1 MKNIFKYAYSLLAG
15 VVALTAVSCSDK
27 YEYDGR
33 GAWDAA
39 ENYADVY
46 FPTSSASIELDPVDP
61 TTATIAVKRKNTTGA
76 LSVSFAVTKN
86 TDNVFEVG
94 KAEFAD
100 GADETTLTVNFPKAE
115 VGTPYQLQVVLN
127 DPAYV
132 SKYSKGIT
140 HDFSV
145 TRVKWNDVGF
155 YYDEAGNKVEGWAMY
170 TDIVCGS
177 WFGGDNLEFPTRL
190 QERDDRPGY
199 FRLVNTYDYHYPYND
214 PESAVGAEWQ
224 GAGVTREDC
233 FDYSKNYNI
242 IIDATNPAKV
252 YMPSRC
258 ELGSDWGYGM
268 FGIWDVAGLRLSQD
282 RASDAEGNYGTYAN
296 GVITFPVGA
305 ILRSM
310 ADYNDNGLYAASA
323 GQFKLV
329 INPDLDLYTASIKNN
344 DFTWEKVFTGAF
356 ISEKLGTTK
365 DDITLYKGV
374 AKADIEAANP
384 GCYARFADLYGTVYK
399 IEAPY
404 ADGSD
409 IFFGVKDGEVKVI
422 EGYETQ
428 ALGFQAVGEDV
439 YGKISA
445 GGSTF
450 TDAIISLKI
459 VFQNK
464 KGDIEYGAAIETLA
478 NLSWSEVGKGVY
490 TYGVAA
496 LSDNGGSLYEGTE
509 NATLYQCN
517 ELPEQFILKP
527 WGDSEDGLKF
537 NIGEDGKIRFNQF
550 TGYTEDGYGDVYFL
564 DLEAYNPNY
573 TNYLGEY
580 DEEKKTY
587 EFCGSYYIPEA
598 GVGLGLISETFVL
611 NDAAASAP
619 KKAIKHKSGLKSMFK
634 RHKLPSRFQPK
645 HTLKNAKLVK

>member
-46 FPTSSASIELDPVDP
+46 FPTASASIELDPVDP
-61 TTATIAVKRKNTTGA
+61 TTATIAVKRKNTAGA

-132 SKYSKGIT
+132 SKYSAGIT
-140 HDFSV
+140 YDFSV
-145 TRVKWNDVGF
+145 TRVKWNDAGF
-155 YYDEAGNKVEGWAMY
+155 YYDEDGNKVTGWAEY
-170 TDIVCGS
+170 TDDIVS
-177 WFGGDNLEFPTRL
+177 ALFGVGNPVFYTKL
-190 QERDDRPGY
+190 QERDDMPGY
-199 FRLVNTYDYHYPYND
+199 FRMINTYGENYPFND
-214 PESAVGAEWQ
+214 PGDWDD
-224 GAGVTREDC
+224 TK
-233 FDYSKNYNI
+233 DYYI
-242 IIDATNPAKV
+242 YIDATNPEKV
-252 YMPSRC
+252 WIPNCNMGAAWGEYGFMHIYSMVG
-258 ELGSDWGYGM
+258 LGLERDKKDY
-268 FGIWDVAGLRLSQD
+268 I
-282 RASDAEGNYGTYAN
+282 EGNYGTYAN
-296 GVITFPVGA
+296 GKITFPKGA
-305 ILRSM
+305 LLFGM
-310 ADYNDNGLYAASA
+310 ENYNDCSFYTANAAGA
-323 GQFKLV
+323 FKLV
-329 INPDLDLYTASIKNN
+329 INPDLDLYTASVEEG
-344 DFTWEKVFTGAF
+344 DFAWEKVFTGAF
-356 ISEKLGTTK
+356 ISEKLGTSK
-365 DDITLYKGV
+365 DGITLYKGV
-374 AKADIEAANP
+374 AKEDIEAANP

-422 EGYETQ
+422 EGYESQ

-496 LSDNGGSLYEGTE
+496 LSDNGGSLYEGTV
-509 NATLYQCN
+509 NSTLYQCN

-573 TNYLGEY
+573 TKYLGEY
-580 DEEKKTY
+580 DEEKKTF